1 MPITPNMT
9 SLNVKALN
17 ACPGLFLSLP
27 VPVSISQAAPSQY
40 QLLRKAFHL
49 QIPYSYPGLPG
60 ASSFLRQLVPLSF
73 HCRQLIL
80 CLSQFLPSCC
90 HSLFAQTPMQSHVPL
105 LDRLTPELLSIS
117 SFHLICFT
125 FLILVINSKFSSIQ
139 SLFLGTPLS
148 NILSATHRFLPTS
161 SASPLS

>member
-1 MPITPNMT
+1 MKPHISLICHIQKYGTGRRQASKQKHIQSTHLHSLIPPSAIAILSQDLCETLARASHKRREWVLVSALNVRGKSVLMVRDLMPITPNMT

-49 QIPYSYPGLPG
+49 QIPYSYPRLPG

-73 HCRQLIL
+73 HCR
-80 CLSQFLPSCC
+80 
-90 HSLFAQTPMQSHVPL
+90 
-105 LDRLTPELLSIS
+105 
-117 SFHLICFT
+117 
-125 FLILVINSKFSSIQ
+125 
-139 SLFLGTPLS
+139 
-148 NILSATHRFLPTS
+148 
-161 SASPLS
+161 